1 MVVNFDY
8 VLHNCQRVHWLACCW
23 GGCLC
28 LRCNMQQLFFG
39 ASDTFRCRWQFG
51 KKKKNNCANSFY
63 EMLLFT
69 WNERWTRFISE
80 KKIIYIYENLLYS
93 LLCSICVGFIW
104 VFGFN
109 SIKAFTSLLNR
120 KIKVKSFRIAFFFFS
135 SRLFYIYICKK
146 QKANKKTKY
155 YSFIANVWI

>member
-1 MVVNFDY
+1 MCTGWRAVEVDVCVCVVI
-8 VLHNCQRVHWLACCW
+8 
-23 GGCLC
+23 
-28 LRCNMQQLFFG
+28 CNSYFSEHPIHFG
-39 ASDTFRCRWQFG
+39 VDG
-51 KKKKNNCANSFY
+51 NLVKKKNNCANSFY